1 MNSQPIIITEPRRSI
16 RIVDSILTLIAWG
29 GFLYLIIHEYQQLFS
44 RQYRPEV
51 SPAITLLNY
60 FLFAIIY
67 VLLFILWAKY
77 NQLFFSRERRKRKGM
92 PNQRKLAKSFA
103 ISIAELEKLESHKVI
118 KVFHS
123 PSGEITQSEIIMLSA
138 EP

>member
-1 MNSQPIIITEPRRSI
+1 MNSQPIIITEPRLSI

-44 RQYRPEV
+44 QQYRPEV

-60 FLFAIIY
+60 FLFALIY

-77 NQLFFSRERRKRKGM
+77 NQLFFSRERRKRKDM
-92 PNQRKLAKSFA
+92 PNQDKLAKSFA

-123 PSGEITQSEIIMLSA
+123 PSGEITKSEIIILLA